1 MSTISLT
8 KPKSTEVTNVW
19 PQVDLLPP
27 EVRRSRKLSQTKRLL
42 VLMILAVVLLAVLG
56 WVYARSTLSNA
67 NQELADAQAETEQLT
82 AEQATYSEVPQIQGQ
97 LKRADSALSAATAT
111 EVLWK
116 PYFEALRAVTPAEM
130 SYDSLQVTM
139 SSDPNAATAG
149 DPLQQPSLG
158 QIAFTARATT
168 MPDMAAWMDAVK
180 AVPGLS
186 DPWFTQANIT
196 DKDGAVYYQVT
207 GTVQI
212 TGTALAHRFDTTD
225 PDATGSAPAD
235 SGATDSGTPSAAPS
249 GGNS

>member
-1 MSTISLT
+1 M
-8 KPKSTEVTNVW
+8 
-19 PQVDLLPP
+19 
-27 EVRRSRKLSQTKRLL
+27 
-42 VLMILAVVLLAVLG
+42 LLAVLG

-168 MPDMAAWMDAVK
+168 MPDMASW
-180 AVPGLS
+180 
-186 DPWFTQANIT
+186 W
-196 DKDGAVYYQVT
+196 
-207 GTVQI
+207 
-212 TGTALAHRFDTTD
+212 
-225 PDATGSAPAD
+225 
-235 SGATDSGTPSAAPS
+235 
-249 GGNS
+249 